1 MSKILLLSPDAVV
14 HLREEFEVSFKADR
28 EEISRNSISLDKD
41 VTSKS
46 PAALYLKLYQ
56 AREYTNRAG
65 VLYSKYMKMH
75 LLAKKLLLQK
85 TEERRMQL
93 SKIFKDNADVLA
105 KLRSSEEKNKYC
117 EALLSQEQE
126 TLFVNAKM
134 LAEEAA
140 GYMQYFKLQ
149 FDFYR
154 EIKSDILTQL
164 GIIRSMMALG
174 ELKVVLNDLNSFDKD
189 VDVTGKEPL
198 NSEQIIGEGIV
209 NI

>member
-1 MSKILLLSPDAVV
+1 
-14 HLREEFEVSFKADR
+14 
-28 EEISRNSISLDKD
+28 
-41 VTSKS
+41 
-46 PAALYLKLYQ
+46 
-56 AREYTNRAG
+56 
-65 VLYSKYMKMH
+65 
-75 LLAKKLLLQK
+75 
-85 TEERRMQL
+85 
-93 SKIFKDNADVLA
+93 
-105 KLRSSEEKNKYC
+105 
-117 EALLSQEQE
+117 
-126 TLFVNAKM
+126 M

-164 GIIRSMMALG
+164 GIIRSMMMLG

>member
-1 MSKILLLSPDAVV
+1 
-14 HLREEFEVSFKADR
+14 
-28 EEISRNSISLDKD
+28 
-41 VTSKS
+41 
-46 PAALYLKLYQ
+46 
-56 AREYTNRAG
+56 
-65 VLYSKYMKMH
+65 MH

-134 LAEEAA
+134 LAEEAS

-164 GIIRSMMALG
+164 GIIRSMMMLG

>member
-1 MSKILLLSPDAVV
+1 MSKIFLLSPDAVV
-14 HLREEFEVSFKADR
+14 HLREEFEVSFKTDR

-134 LAEEAA
+134 LADEAA

-149 FDFYR
+149 FDMMR
-154 EIKSDILTQL
+154 DLKSDLLTQL
-164 GIIRSMMALG
+164 GIIKTMVDLKQLPLLNDVSG
-174 ELKVVLNDLNSFDKD
+174 ELQPVEYDKIFE
-189 VDVTGKEPL
+189 KE
-198 NSEQIIGEGIV
+198 GEHLL
-209 NI
+209 

>member
-1 MSKILLLSPDAVV
+1 M
-14 HLREEFEVSFKADR
+14 
-28 EEISRNSISLDKD
+28 DKD

-93 SKIFKDNADVLA
+93 SKIFKDNADILA

-149 FDFYR
+149 FDMMR
-154 EIKSDILTQL
+154 DLKSDLLTQL
-164 GIIRSMMALG
+164 GIIKTMVDLKQLPLLNDVSG
-174 ELKVVLNDLNSFDKD
+174 ELQPVEYDKIFE
-189 VDVTGKEPL
+189 KE
-198 NSEQIIGEGIV
+198 GEHLV
-209 NI
+209 

>member
-46 PAALYLKLYQ
+46 PAVLYLKLYQ

-75 LLAKKLLLQK
+75 ILAKKLLLQK

-93 SKIFKDNADVLA
+93 SKIFKDNADALA

-149 FDFYR
+149 FDMMR
-154 EIKSDILTQL
+154 DLKSDLLTQL
-164 GIIRSMMALG
+164 GIIKTMVDLKQLPLLNDVSG
-174 ELKVVLNDLNSFDKD
+174 ELQPVEYDKIFE
-189 VDVTGKEPL
+189 KE
-198 NSEQIIGEGIV
+198 GEHLL
-209 NI
+209 